1 MLVDKNGR
9 VCGTIGGGTVEYKSI
24 EYAKKLL
31 EQQQSRRKTYRLHR
45 NDEEE
50 LGMVCGGD
58 VDVYFQFIEGGD
70 EKTTAL
76 MKQCLVRLEED
87 EDLWLFIDLTSPS
100 DWTMALYSVNTPIEG
115 MKLNDGDIKAL
126 ARNNGVMV
134 RIGDRRLYGEPIN
147 FAGKVFIF
155 GAGHVAQA
163 LAPVLASVGFRCVIY
178 DNREEFVSRELF
190 PTAYDLIIG
199 NYDDVG
205 EKIGIGSRDYI
216 VIVTHAFDVAVLRQ
230 VISKN
235 CAYIGVI
242 GSKTKVAMVKQQLT
256 QEGAGEEALNSIN
269 APIGLKIR
277 SETPE
282 EIAISITGEMIQRR
296 AERRAEALGTDRN
309 PPPSRDA
316 AAGRDTAAGR

>member
-1 MLVDKNGR
+1 
-9 VCGTIGGGTVEYKSI
+9 VENKSI
-24 EYAKKLL
+24 QYAQKLL

-58 VDVYFQFIEGGD
+58 VDVYFQFFEGGN
-70 EKTTAL
+70 EKIIAL
-76 MKQCLVRLEED
+76 MKQCLARLEKN
-87 EDLWLFIDLTSPS
+87 EDLWLFIDLTDPS

-115 MKLNDGDIKAL
+115 MELTDDDIKVL

-163 LAPVLASVGFRCVIY
+163 LAPVLAGVGFCCIIY
-178 DNREEFVSRELF
+178 DNRKEFVSPDLF
-190 PTAYDLIIG
+190 PSAYDLIIG
-199 NYDDVG
+199 DYDDVG

-242 GSKTKVAMVKQQLT
+242 GSKTKVSMVKQQLI
-256 QEGAGEEALNSIN
+256 QEGIGEEALNSIN

-296 AERRAEALGTDRN
+296 AEKRAEALGTDKN
-309 PPPSRDA
+309 PPPSRDEVQA
-316 AAGRDTAAGR
+316 QARGRQEP

>member
-1 MLVDKNGR
+1 
-9 VCGTIGGGTVEYKSI
+9 
-24 EYAKKLL
+24 
-31 EQQQSRRKTYRLHR
+31 
-45 NDEEE
+45 
-50 LGMVCGGD
+50 
-58 VDVYFQFIEGGD
+58 
-70 EKTTAL
+70 
-76 MKQCLVRLEED
+76 
-87 EDLWLFIDLTSPS
+87 
-100 DWTMALYSVNTPIEG
+100 
-115 MKLNDGDIKAL
+115 
-126 ARNNGVMV
+126 MV

-163 LAPVLASVGFRCVIY
+163 LAPVLAGVGFRCVIY
-178 DNREEFVSRELF
+178 DNREEFVNRELF
-190 PTAYDLIIG
+190 PTAYNLIIG
-199 NYDDVG
+199 DYDDVG

-242 GSKTKVAMVKQQLT
+242 GSKIKAAMVKRQLV
-256 QEGAGEEALNSIN
+256 QEGVSEETLNTIN

-296 AERRAEALGTDRN
+296 AEKRAEALGTDRN
-309 PPPSRDA
+309 PPPSRDETRA
-316 AAGRDTAAGR
+316 EVHRQ